1 MNISFKTDLGRFNFR
16 VAALIIKDNR
26 LLIHT
31 LKNSSFYLLPGGRV
45 DIGEDS
51 ETSLLRELKE
61 ELKITASIDS
71 LLWVSEGFF
80 THNDER
86 FHELGYYYSVQCT
99 TPNSILEKD
108 SFEIEDEGNIFEFKW
123 VSLDKLKDI
132 EFYPLFV
139 KDRILDLPKSIEKV
153 VDLDNRLLL
162 DKSRY

>member
-16 VAALIIKDNR
+16 VAALIIKNNR

-45 DIGEDS
+45 DVGEDS

-61 ELKITASIDS
+61 ELKINASIDS

-80 THNDER
+80 THNAER

-108 SFEIEDEGNIFEFKW
+108 SFEI
-123 VSLDKLKDI
+123 
-132 EFYPLFV
+132 
-139 KDRILDLPKSIEKV
+139 
-153 VDLDNRLLL
+153 
-162 DKSRY
+162 

>member
-45 DIGEDS
+45 NIGEDS

>member
-16 VAALIIKDNR
+16 VAALIIKNNR

-45 DIGEDS
+45 DVGEDS

-61 ELKITASIDS
+61 ELKINASIDS

-80 THNDER
+80 THNAER

-108 SFEIEDEGNIFEFKW
+108 SFEIEDEGNVFEFKW
-123 VSLDKLKDI
+123 VPLDKLKDI
-132 EFYPLFV
+132 EFYPLFI